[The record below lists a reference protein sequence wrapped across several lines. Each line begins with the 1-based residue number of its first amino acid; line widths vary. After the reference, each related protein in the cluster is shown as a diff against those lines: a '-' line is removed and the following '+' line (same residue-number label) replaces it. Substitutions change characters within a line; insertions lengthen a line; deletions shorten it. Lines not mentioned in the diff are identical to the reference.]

1 MAGKAKTKFAG
12 LERILLTWPG
22 VERSTS
28 YGKPSLKVAG
38 KFLTRLK
45 EDGDSLVI
53 GGVGF
58 DERETLIETQGDVF
72 YITDH
77 YRNYQY
83 VLMRLSKADPAQA
96 EAFMRRRWREL
107 APKKLLAVSEP
118 RSTPSGPVQTAKV
131 RGRKKTTATK

>member
-1 MAGKAKTKFAG
+1 MVGKQTTVFAD

-58 DERETLIETQGDVF
+58 DERETLIATQGDVF

-83 VLMRLSKADPAQA
+83 VLMRLSKAAPDQA
-96 EAFMRRRWREL
+96 EAFMRRRWQEL
-107 APKKLLAVSEP
+107 APKKLLATMDAGD
-118 RSTPSGPVQTAKV
+118 TPSSSARNPA
-131 RGRKKTTATK
+131 KKTTASKRR